1 MEEAAIISQVFD
13 SLILTNA
20 KIMYPKPLSIFT
32 DMFIDVG
39 SFFIKLS
46 QILYAFFIFFYYLIL
61 NRGMPLHRVH
71 DRNRKWRR
79 MEEDESIFVYREGTL
94 DQATY
99 NLYHFDKNISTN
111 NSGNGNGCNA
121 IIRNKVNNAP
131 VSSVVSLKDV
141 IVI

>member
-1 MEEAAIISQVFD
+1 
-13 SLILTNA
+13 
-20 KIMYPKPLSIFT
+20 MYPKPLSIFT
-32 DMFIDVG
+32 DMYIDVG
-39 SFFIKLS
+39 SCFLLSYISDTKFAFLLVFVFI
-46 QILYAFFIFFYYLIL
+46 YLFL

-94 DQATY
+94 DQAAY

-111 NSGNGNGCNA
+111 NSGSGCNA